1 MWIQL
6 NVSLVCPDLFSPRLF
21 THCHHID
28 VISLYDPLDP
38 TAAPPHIRE
47 QAFGQTSERLSSS
60 SSILSGLRI
69 GVPQEYFPAELSP
82 EVIAPVRAV
91 IQNLKAQ
98 GATMIPVSL
107 PSTAYALSSYY
118 VLASAEA
125 SSNLARYDGVQLG
138 GLSWVSLMH
147 TPCSQC
153 TGFPQVYTFRLL
165 QKLT

>member
-6 NVSLVCPDLFSPRLF
+6 NASLVWLSILSLRLF
-21 THCHHID
+21 THHHNLD
-28 VISLYDPLDP
+28 VISRYDPLDP

-47 QAFGQTSERLSSS
+47 QAIGQTSERLSSNN
-60 SSILSGLRI
+60 SILSGLRI
-69 GVPQEYFPAELSP
+69 GIPQEYFPAELSP

-91 IQNLKAQ
+91 IRNLKAQ
-98 GATMIPVSL
+98 GAAVVPVSL

-125 SSNLARYDGVQLG
+125 SSNLARYDGVQFG
-138 GLSWVSLMH
+138 GLSWVSLIH

-153 TGFPQVYTFRLL
+153 TGYRQVYTFRLPREL
-165 QKLT
+165 I